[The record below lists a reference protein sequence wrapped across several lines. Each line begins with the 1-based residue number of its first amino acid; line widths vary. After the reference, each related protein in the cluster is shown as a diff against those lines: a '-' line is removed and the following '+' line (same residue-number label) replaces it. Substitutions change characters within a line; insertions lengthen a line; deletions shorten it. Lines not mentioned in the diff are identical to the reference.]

1 MENLK
6 INGADAFIAFFKAY
20 VNEMGFK
27 SMFSTM
33 DSVHLLFAQFN
44 SNLEEQ
50 GYSDEDIKQFYE
62 AIISPLIKN
71 QIK

>member
-33 DSVHLLFAQFN
+33 DSVHLLLADFN
-44 SNLEEQ
+44 SNLKKQ
-50 GYSDEDIKQFYE
+50 GYSDKDIEQFYN
-62 AIISPLIKN
+62 AIITPLIKN